1 MMKATAARRGARRAV
16 LSLVAATALLGTSFP
31 ALARPLS
38 SEPAVN
44 VLVREVTPSSPAAER
59 AVVALGGTVTNELPI
74 VGGFAAKVPAEVV
87 PVLRSL
93 LSVVSE
99 VVVAGRVSFAG
110 FYGEGTGAAS
120 AVYPAVVGAD
130 RAWTA
135 GYTGGHVGV
144 AVIDTGINA
153 TGDLAGKVVHSE
165 DFSGEGD
172 GVDRFGHGT
181 FIGGLIAGSGAASLG
196 GVKGVAPDADLIS
209 LKIAGRD
216 GSADITHVMAAL
228 QWAVS
233 FKNVYNIRVIN
244 LSLGTDSTQD
254 YRIDPLDAAVERA
267 WQAGIVVVVSAG
279 NKGPGAGTI
288 NKPADDPF
296 VVTVGAIRDNSTPA
310 LGDDTVPAFS
320 GAGPTAANGLAKPDL
335 AAPGGS
341 VVSTRVPGSSV
352 DSAYPSARVGAAYFK
367 GSGTSFATAVTS
379 ASAALVLN
387 RTPSLTPDQVKARL
401 VDTAGAGPVMD
412 RTRVGAG
419 WLDTYAATMSDS
431 TASANQG
438 LTRSSGIG
446 SLQLSRGSLADNIQ
460 TGTVVNALG
469 LVVPVYS
476 CVTGLLTAQN
486 RLFDPITYFNG
497 DWTTSSWYTSSWYT
511 SSWYTSSWYTSSWYT
526 SSWYTSS
533 WYTSSW
539 YTSSWYTSSWYASDW
554 Q

>member
-1 MMKATAARRGARRAV
+1 MARAAAGQRARRGQVAALTAAALLATAA
-16 LSLVAATALLGTSFP
+16 P
-31 ALARPLS
+31 ALSTPVSAQPTF
-38 SEPAVN
+38 P
-44 VLVREVTPSSPAAER
+44 VLVREVVPASSAAER
-59 AVVALGGTVTNELPI
+59 LVTRLGGRVTAELPI
-74 VGGFAAKVPAEVV
+74 VDGFAATLSTAAARALRSVTGVVSDVV
-87 PVLRSL
+87 P
-93 LSVVSE
+93 
-99 VVVAGRVSFAG
+99 AGRVSFNG
-110 FYGEGTGAAS
+110 YYGQGSGSAS

-130 RAWTA
+130 RTWRA
-135 GYTGGHVGV
+135 GYSGGHVGV

-181 FIGGLIAGSGAASLG
+181 FIGGLIAGSGAASGG
-196 GVKGVAPDADLIS
+196 GVMGVAPDADLIS

-233 FKNVYNIRVIN
+233 FKDVYNIRVVN
-244 LSLGTDSTQD
+244 LSLGTDSAQD

-267 WQAGIVVVVSAG
+267 WRAGIVVVVSAG
-279 NKGPGAGTI
+279 NNGPGAGTV

-296 VVTVGAIRDNSTPA
+296 VLTVGAVRDNSTPGT
-310 LGDDTVPAFS
+310 GDDSVPSFS
-320 GAGPTAANGLAKPDL
+320 GTGPTASNGLSKPDL

-341 VVSTRVPGSSV
+341 VVSTRVPGSYV
-352 DSAYPSARVGAAYFK
+352 DNAFPSARVGSAYFK
-367 GSGTSFATAVTS
+367 GSGTSFAAAVTS
-379 ASAALVLN
+379 ASAALVLD

-401 VDTAGAGPVMD
+401 VDTAAPGPVAD
-412 RTRVGAG
+412 RNRVGAG
-419 WLDTYAATMSDS
+419 WLDAYAATMSDE
-431 TASANQG
+431 TRAANQG
-438 LTRSSGIG
+438 LTPSTGAG

-469 LVVPVYS
+469 VAVPVFT
-476 CVTGLLTAQN
+476 CVSGLLTAQN
-486 RLFDPITYFNG
+486 TVFDPVTYFNG

-539 YTSSWYTSSWYASDW
+539 YTSSWYGSTWS
-554 Q
+554 